1 MYRLPTKVGVV
12 QDVSGMGIKPQ
23 NPVLPMVKEVRQTT
37 EVKEV
42 AAMLS
47 SGDWVAI
54 AATMGGDGKCL
65 FALGRVN

>member
-1 MYRLPTKVGVV
+1 MKV
-12 QDVSGMGIKPQ
+12 KPA
-23 NPVLPMVKEVRQTT
+23 NPVLRFVKEVRQTT

-42 AAMLS
+42 AALLT
-47 SGDWVAI
+47 SGDWIAI